1 MRRFAF
7 LTRVETLD
15 MGSAAL
21 LIGGCQH
28 YDDQTLVMIC
38 MEFEFMEKGVSQSNG
53 FNKHA
58 CDQGNF

>member
-1 MRRFAF
+1 M
-7 LTRVETLD
+7 TRVETMG

-21 LIGGCQH
+21 LIGECQH

-58 CDQGNF
+58 QGPG